1 MAAKDVVFG
10 GEARARMVE
19 GVNILANAVKV
30 TLGPK
35 GRNVVL
41 ERSFGA
47 PTVTKDG
54 VSVAKEVELKD
65 KLQNMG
71 AQMVKEVASKT
82 SDIAGDGTTTA
93 TVLAQAIV
101 HEGMKYVAAGM
112 NPMDL
117 KRGIDKAVTALV
129 AELKKASKATT
140 TSKEIAQVGSIS
152 ANSDEAIGK
161 IIADAMDKVGKE
173 GVITVEDGKSLDS
186 ELDVVEGMQFDR
198 GYLSP
203 YFINNPE
210 KQAAL
215 LDNPF
220 VLLYDKKIS
229 NIRDLLPTLE
239 QVAKSGRP
247 LLIISEDVEGE
258 ALATLVVNTIRGILK
273 VVAVKAPGF
282 GDRRKAMLEDIAI
295 LTGGKVIAEEVGM
308 SLEKVTLA
316 DLGSAKRIEVGKEN
330 TIIIDGA
337 GAAAD
342 IEARVKQVRVQIE
355 EATSDYDREK
365 LQERVAKLAGGVAVI
380 KVGAATE
387 VEMKEKKARVED
399 ALHATRAAVEEG
411 IVAGGGVALL
421 RAKQAAGSIKGDNAD
436 QDAGI
441 KLVMKAIE
449 APLREIVFNGG
460 GEASVVVNAV
470 LNGSG
475 NYGFNAANDTYGDMI
490 EMGILDPTKVTRTA
504 LQNAASVA
512 SLMLTT
518 ECMVSEAP
526 KAEGAGGG
534 MGGGDMG
541 GMGGMGGMGM

>member
-1 MAAKDVVFG
+1 MAAKDVIFG

-54 VSVAKEVELKD
+54 VSVAKEIELKD

-101 HEGMKYVAAGM
+101 REGMKYVAAGM

-152 ANSDEAIGK
+152 ANSDETIGR

-239 QVAKSGRP
+239 QVAKAGRP
-247 LLIISEDVEGE
+247 LLIIAEDVDGE
-258 ALATLVVNTIRGILK
+258 ALATLVVNTLRGILK

-295 LTGGKVIAEEVGM
+295 LTGGKVIAEEIGL

-316 DLGSAKRIEVGKEN
+316 DLGTAKRVEVGKEN

-337 GAAAD
+337 GAADD
-342 IEARVKQVRVQIE
+342 IQARVKQVRVQIE

-421 RAKQAAGSIKGDNAD
+421 RAKQTAGVIKGDNAD
-436 QDAGI
+436 QDHGI
-441 KLVMKAIE
+441 ALVLKAIE
-449 APLREIVFNGG
+449 APLREIVYNAG

-470 LNGSG
+470 LAGTG

-490 EMGILDPTKVTRTA
+490 DMGILDPTKVTRTA

-518 ECMVSEAP
+518 ECMIAEAP
-526 KAEGAGGG
+526 KDESAGG

>member
-1 MAAKDVVFG
+1 MAAKEVVFG
-10 GEARARMVE
+10 GDARARMVE

-65 KLQNMG
+65 KLMNMG

-82 SDIAGDGTTTA
+82 SDNAGDGTTTA

-101 HEGMKYVAAGM
+101 REGMKFVAAGM

-129 AELKKASKATT
+129 AELKKASKPTT

-152 ANSDEAIGK
+152 ANSDDSIGN
-161 IIADAMDKVGKE
+161 IIADAMEKVGKE
-173 GVITVEDGKSLDS
+173 GVITVEDGKSLEN

-198 GYLSP
+198 GYISP
-203 YFINNPE
+203 YFINNPD
-210 KQAAL
+210 KQLAL
-215 LDNPF
+215 MDNPYI
-220 VLLYDKKIS
+220 LLHDKKIS

-239 QVAKSGRP
+239 QVAKAGRP
-247 LLIISEDVEGE
+247 LLIIAEEVDGE
-258 ALATLVVNTIRGILK
+258 ALATLVVNNIRGILK
-273 VVAVKAPGF
+273 TVAVKAPGF

-295 LTGGKVIAEEVGM
+295 LTGGTVISDEVGLK
-308 SLEKVTLA
+308 LESVTLA
-316 DLGSAKRIEVGKEN
+316 DLGQAKKIEVGKEN
-330 TIIIDGA
+330 TTIIDGA
-337 GAAAD
+337 GKED
-342 IEARVKQVRVQIE
+342 TIKGRVAQIRKQID
-355 EATSDYDREK
+355 EATSDYDKEK
-365 LQERVAKLAGGVAVI
+365 LQERVAKLAGGVALI

-411 IVAGGGVALL
+411 VVAGGGVALL
-421 RAKQAAGSIKGDNAD
+421 RARQAAGTIKGDNHD
-436 QDAGI
+436 QEAGI
-441 KLVMKAIE
+441 KLVLKAIE
-449 APLREIVFNGG
+449 ASLREIVANAG
-460 GEASVVVNAV
+460 GEPSVVVNAI
-470 LNGSG
+470 LAGKG

-512 SLMLTT
+512 GLMLTT
-518 ECMVSEAP
+518 EAMIAEAP
-526 KAEGAGGG
+526 KDDAPAMPGG
-534 MGGGDMG
+534 G
-541 GMGGMGGMGM
+541 GMGGMGGMGDMGM

>member
-1 MAAKDVVFG
+1 MAAKDVSFG
-10 GEARARMVE
+10 GDARARMVE

-41 ERSFGA
+41 ERSFGG

-54 VSVAKEVELKD
+54 VSVAKEIELKD

-101 HEGMKYVAAGM
+101 REGMKYVAAGM

-129 AELKKASKATT
+129 EELKKQSKPTT
-140 TSKEIAQVGSIS
+140 TSKEIAQVGTIS
-152 ANSDEAIGK
+152 ANSDEEVGR

-173 GVITVEDGKSLDS
+173 GVITVEDGKSLNS
-186 ELDVVEGMQFDR
+186 ELEVVEGMQFDR

-210 KQAAL
+210 KQTAA
-215 LDNPF
+215 LDNPY
-220 VLLYDKKIS
+220 VLLFDKKIS

-247 LLIISEDVEGE
+247 LLIVAEEVEGE

-295 LTGGKVIAEEVGM
+295 LTGGKVIAEEVGLT
-308 SLEKVTLA
+308 LEKVTLA
-316 DLGSAKRIEVGKEN
+316 DLGQAKRVEVAKEN
-330 TIIIDGA
+330 TTIIDGA
-337 GAAAD
+337 GATGD

-355 EATSDYDREK
+355 EATSDYDKEK
-365 LQERVAKLAGGVAVI
+365 LQERVAKLAGGVALI

-421 RAKQAAGSIKGDNAD
+421 RAKQTVGVIKGDNAD

-441 KLVMKAIE
+441 KLILRAIE
-449 APLREIVFNGG
+449 EPIRIITQNAGDEP
-460 GEASVVVNAV
+460 SVVVNAV
-470 LNGSG
+470 LAGKG
-475 NYGFNAANDTYGDMI
+475 NYGYNAANGQYGDMI

-518 ECMVSEAP
+518 EAMISEAP
-526 KAEGAGGG
+526 KDESSGGGGG
-534 MGGGDMG
+534 MGG
-541 GMGGMGGMGM
+541 GMGGMGGMDM